1 MNFSNSLGVSTA
13 VVTNYFPRTKKA
25 AAPGTYRVVRRIYDT
40 VNAIEIFAGD
50 LVQTSEKAWV
60 KRLGSA
66 LEPVLSYGDMED
78 VRVIEG
84 TVEAAQ
90 ERREALNKP
99 KPDPERVPEVSD
111 KVEPGATDEGQQ
123 FVSLTSV
130 QLSCLALSRSMWT
143 MPTG

>member
-1 MNFSNSLGVSTA
+1 MAIRPGKQ
-13 VVTNYFPRTKKA
+13 RTKKA

-66 LEPVLSYGDMED
+66 LEPVLSYGDLED

-90 ERREALNKP
+90 ERKEALNKP

-123 FVSLTSV
+123 FV
-130 QLSCLALSRSMWT
+130 R
-143 MPTG
+143 GK